1 VFPRTNTTAKWPYSL
16 LGSNAGMLAQLIL
29 FLSLGA
35 VLALGC
41 IIVFGHIHQNAAL
54 LIAVILL
61 TPVLGVYA
69 ATVFQQAATEQMA
82 LLRQLKW
89 WHFLWLVTFL
99 SGLVFRLRS
108 STSAYTQPVDSA
120 AVYRVVLVFTVAV
133 WLMLRLF
140 LRRTHWVQSLFQGLV
155 GGLTVYSLY
164 AALTTMWSVYPS
176 WSLYKACEYSVDVA
190 LLAAVLVTVRSVESY
205 KSLFDWT
212 WTLLGLTLASAWL
225 GALYDP
231 ADALEHY
238 HYVGIL
244 GVRLKGV
251 IPVVGANRIGDLSA
265 IVALVALA
273 RLFPMQ
279 GRCSRRSWYS
289 FLFFF
294 GLISL
299 VFSQT
304 RSALAGFA
312 AGVCVLLLVSGRL
325 GLRKVLTV
333 GLATVI
339 VAAVLYVATPAG
351 DLLRD
356 YLRRGQSDQLLNSF
370 SSRVKWWETAWNLYK
385 QTPLGIGM
393 GAYAAERV
401 PTLTA
406 IGFLGE
412 SLHSDYM
419 ETILGT
425 GFWGLLPLMVILA
438 GTWFVLLRALY
449 RSALSP
455 PERQLAMEAVAVLS
469 LLTVRTA
476 FMDVM
481 TLHPALHYLAVVG
494 FAELL
499 RRRNAGSFPTELVE
513 SRQQSPS

>member
-1 VFPRTNTTAKWPYSL
+1 MFARSNATTRWPYSL
-16 LGSNAGMLAQLIL
+16 LGSSPGILAQLVL

-35 VLALGC
+35 TLALGC
-41 IIVFGHIHQNAAL
+41 VILLGRIHQNAGL
-54 LIAVILL
+54 LILIVLIVPA
-61 TPVLGVYA
+61 LGVFATNVFREA
-69 ATVFQQAATEQMA
+69 AIAQEAF
-82 LLRQLKW
+82 LPQLKW
-89 WHFLWLVTFL
+89 WHFLWLVIFL
-99 SGLVFRLRS
+99 SGLVFRDRNAAA
-108 STSAYTQPVDSA
+108 AYSHPVDTA
-120 AVYRVVLVFTVAV
+120 AVYRIALIFVVAV

-164 AALTTMWSVYPS
+164 AAVTTLWSVYPF
-176 WSLYKACEYSVDVA
+176 WSLYKACEYSVDIAV
-190 LLAAVLVTVRSVESY
+190 LAAVLVTVRSVESY

-212 WTLLGLTLASAWL
+212 WILLGLALASAWL
-225 GALYDP
+225 GALLDP
-231 ADALEHY
+231 KDALDHY

-251 IPVVGANRIGDLSA
+251 FPVQGANRIGDLGG

-273 RLFPMQ
+273 RLLPMC
-279 GRCSRRSWYS
+279 GRCSLRSWY
-289 FLFFF
+289 FFLLFF
-294 GLISL
+294 GIISL

-304 RSALAGFA
+304 RTALAGFA

-325 GLRKVLTV
+325 KLRKLLTLGTATAIV
-333 GLATVI
+333 AGILYLATPV
-339 VAAVLYVATPAG
+339 G
-351 DLLRD
+351 DLLKD
-356 YLRRGQSDQLLNSF
+356 FLRRGQNEQLISSL
-370 SSRVKWWETAWNLYK
+370 SSRVVWWETAWNLYK

-393 GAYAAERV
+393 GAYAAEKV
-401 PTLTA
+401 PSLTV
-406 IGFLGE
+406 IGLQGE

-425 GFWGLLPLMVILA
+425 GFWGLLPLVVSLA
-438 GTWFVLLRALY
+438 GTWFVLLKALY
-449 RSALSP
+449 RSTLSP

-481 TLHPALHYLAVVG
+481 ILHPALHYFAVVG

-499 RRRNAGSFPTELVE
+499 RRRNPEGFAAVVKYRE
-513 SRQQSPS
+513 